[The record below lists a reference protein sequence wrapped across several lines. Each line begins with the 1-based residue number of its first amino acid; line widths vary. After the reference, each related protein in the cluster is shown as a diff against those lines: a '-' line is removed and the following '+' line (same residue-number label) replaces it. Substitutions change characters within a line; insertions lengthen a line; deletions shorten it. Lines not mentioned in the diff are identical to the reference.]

1 MGILDYKK
9 LEEVK
14 KTIRSHSADD
24 LQEWIDSYN
33 HRIALAEQEDNLYQ
47 PVAVG
52 KVNGTPH
59 SLAKSKGIPAKKT
72 SRSRAT
78 VKA

>member
-1 MGILDYKK
+1 MGILTNNLVEEAKK
-9 LEEVK
+9 IIL
-14 KTIRSHSADD
+14 SHTADD

-59 SLAKSKGIPAKKT
+59 SVTKSKGIPAKKT

-78 VKA
+78 AKA